1 MRILMTLKY
10 FVVAVLVLACAMAAF
25 SGCST
30 SQGNSDTT
38 LTVATFNLEWLGD
51 GDGDLKAR
59 TDKDY
64 LSIADIIVKTE
75 ADVLGVQEI
84 ENDAALNKVL
94 RYLQGYKGFVLDGG
108 TKQNVGVVFKERV
121 SVELAGAYWPLVL
134 EERGR
139 LRPGMMLRCRKG
151 SFDWLMMVVH
161 LKSTSRY
168 DSTAELR
175 DRARVMRTAQS
186 GLLQVWA
193 DSVISAGVERDVM
206 IVGDFNDYPG
216 NRKLPTLSTLTD
228 DSNLR
233 FLTERVKS
241 CRSPTY
247 STIDHILVSSDVAS
261 RFIKETD
268 RTENFRAFL
277 PPDAANRVSDHC
289 PVMVRLR
296 L

>member
-1 MRILMTLKY
+1 MSIRN
-10 FVVAVLVLACAMAAF
+10 ALVLSIAIVSVFAF
-25 SGCST
+25 LSGCST
-30 SQGNSDTT
+30 SQGTSDTT
-38 LTVATFNLEWLGD
+38 LTVATFNVEWLGD
-51 GDGDLKAR
+51 GDADQKPR
-59 TDKDY
+59 TDRDY

-75 ADVLGVQEI
+75 ADVIGVQEI

-108 TKQNVGVVFKERV
+108 TKQNVGVIYKDRV
-121 SVELAGAYWPLVL
+121 SVEASGTYWPLVL

-139 LRPGMMLRCRKG
+139 LRPGMILRCKKG
-151 SFDWLMMVVH
+151 TFDWLMMVVH

-175 DRARVMRTAQS
+175 ERARVMRTRQS
-186 GLLQVWA
+186 GLLQAWA
-193 DSVISAGVERDVM
+193 DSVIDASTERDVM

-216 NRKLPTLSTLTD
+216 NRKLPTLSTLVE

-233 FLTERVKS
+233 FLTDKVKS
-241 CRSPTY
+241 CRMPTLT
-247 STIDHILVSSDVAS
+247 TIDHILVSSDVAS

-277 PPDAANRVSDHC
+277 PPEAADGVSDHC